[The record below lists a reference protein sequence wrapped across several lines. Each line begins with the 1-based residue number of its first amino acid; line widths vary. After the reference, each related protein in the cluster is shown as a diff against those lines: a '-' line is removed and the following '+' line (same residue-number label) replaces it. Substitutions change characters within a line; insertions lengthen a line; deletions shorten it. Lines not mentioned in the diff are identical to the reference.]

1 VVTEG
6 KARDKRKERLDRGLK
21 VRTEGIYALSSWR
34 EIAYL
39 LAPRLILIVGLLII
53 PFLMPNLYWQ
63 RVICI
68 MGVFGLLAMAF
79 DFLANYIGLICLGGA
94 FFTGIGG
101 YIAGI
106 LSSTLGLP
114 IVVTI
119 PVATLGGAALST
131 LLLSP
136 CFPLRGIYFA
146 IVTLMYPLAVS
157 RIIEALDIFGGTEG
171 MPGLDTMPN
180 IWSALYTIIPV
191 LLFSL
196 FALRRLVNEDIGLVF
211 RGVKDNDQAVR
222 ASGISITRYKAY
234 ATFIASALGCFAG
247 AYLAHL
253 YGWAGISLFA
263 LDFSILPIAASVVGG
278 MGTLVGPLVGA
289 FILTPL
295 TELLRAF
302 GTLRIVLYSLL
313 LAGFIVF
320 KPEGLMTYAQRKYH
334 QFEHWVEV

>member
-1 VVTEG
+1 MAPDPGQRE
-6 KARDKRKERLDRGLK
+6 RRKERLDRGLK
-21 VRTEGIYALSSWR
+21 VRTEGIYALSSWK
-34 EIAYL
+34 EISYL
-39 LAPRLILIVGLLII
+39 LAPRLILILGLILL
-53 PFLMPNLYWQ
+53 PLFMPNLYWQ

-68 MGVFGLLAMAF
+68 TGIFGLLALAF
-79 DFLANYIGLICLGGA
+79 DFLANYVGLICLGNA
-94 FFTGIGG
+94 LFIGIGG

-106 LSSTLGLP
+106 LNSTLGLP

-119 PVATLGGAALST
+119 PVATFGGAFLST
-131 LLLSP
+131 VLLSP

-146 IVTLMYPLAVS
+146 IVTLMYPLAAS

-180 IWSALYTIIPV
+180 IWSALYSIIPV

-196 FALRRLVNEDIGLVF
+196 FALRRLVTEDIGLVF
-211 RGVKDNDQAVR
+211 RGIKDNDQAVR
-222 ASGISITRYKAY
+222 ASGISIARYKAY
-234 ATFIASALGCFAG
+234 GTFIAAAIGCFAG
-247 AYLAHL
+247 AYLVHL

-263 LDFSILPIAASVVGG
+263 LDFSIMPIAASVIGG
-278 MGTLVGPLVGA
+278 MGTLVGPVLGA

-295 TELLRAF
+295 TELLREF
-302 GTLRIVLYSLL
+302 GSLRIVLYSLL
-313 LAGFIVF
+313 LVGFIVF